1 MPTRLLGFW
10 TGDHSFFR
18 GGKAV
23 PVRKLYPIVVVT
35 AVFVVAAACSSNSP
49 SSPSHLDRAQGATII
64 GHVNGFSSAN
74 NTQRHLD
81 GSSSVGNTTGLT
93 FTENASTTLT
103 VTINGTN
110 ITSNVDG
117 NGNFELTGVPPGDV
131 TLKFTGS
138 GVNASITLTN
148 VPASAQINIT
158 VTLNGNSAKLEDRED
173 ENDDE
178 NDKDEGD
185 LEGVVSN
192 KTSDMC
198 PNLTF
203 TVQNTT
209 VKTNSSTKFDGGQ
222 CSQIANG
229 TKVEVEG
236 TRQGDNVL
244 AKEIEIK

>member
-1 MPTRLLGFW
+1 
-10 TGDHSFFR
+10 
-18 GGKAV
+18 V
-23 PVRKLYPIVVVT
+23 PVRKLYSIAVVT
-35 AVFVVAAACSSNSP
+35 ALCVIAASCSSSSP
-49 SSPSHLDRAQGATII
+49 ASPSHLDRAQGATIV
-64 GHVNGFSSAN
+64 GHLNGFSSTT

-81 GSSSVGNTTGLT
+81 GTSSVGSTPGLT

-103 VTINGTN
+103 VSINGTN

-117 NGNFELTGVPPGDV
+117 NGNFQLTGVPPGDV
-131 TLKFTGS
+131 TLKFSGA

-173 ENDDE
+173 ENDD
-178 NDKDEGD
+178 NDEDKNEGD
-185 LEGVVSN
+185 LEGVISN
-192 KTSDMC
+192 KTNNAC

-209 VKTNSSTKFDGGQ
+209 VKTNSSTKFEDGQ
-222 CSQIANG
+222 CAQIANG

-236 TRQGDNVL
+236 TRQADNSVL
-244 AKEIEIK
+244 AKEVEIK